1 MIWGI
6 VLKYDPSLY
15 VHLVSI
21 RRHSLDKYSGSSLFC
36 RSFMHCCDSILKIKN
51 AGGLGMRLDSTLI
64 FQYMPMLK
72 KYINCSSPLVEEQLL
87 YYISITMIVH
97 KFVAFC
103 IVTSMQYE

>member
-1 MIWGI
+1 MTPPFMSTLCLSDVIYLLG
-6 VLKYDPSLY
+6 LL
-15 VHLVSI
+15 H
-21 RRHSLDKYSGSSLFC
+21 FC
-36 RSFMHCCDSILKIKN
+36 RSFMHFCDSILKIKN

-72 KYINCSSPLVEEQLL
+72 KYINCSSPLVGEQLL

-103 IVTSMQYE
+103 IATSMQYE